1 MMAIVF
7 TGRVFS
13 IDVEKIRL
21 RNGRDFQVETVR
33 HRPSVVLLPMKDEN
47 HVVLIRQFRHSI
59 GRELWELPAGSLNP
73 GESAESAAARECE
86 EEIALVPGRIERIRD
101 VFPAPG
107 FCDEM
112 LIYFRLSGL
121 RDPDPGSRRAPDE
134 DEEINPQLFTIAEA
148 RAMAGRG
155 EISDLKTAYGLT
167 LI

>member
-21 RNGRDFQVETVR
+21 ANEREYQVETVR
-33 HRPSVVLLPMKDEN
+33 HRPSVVLLPMKDED

-59 GRELWELPAGSLNP
+59 GRELWELPAGSLEP

-101 VFPAPG
+101 MVPAPG
-107 FCDEM
+107 FCDEV
-112 LIYFRLSGL
+112 LIYFRLSDL
-121 RDPDPGSRRAPDE
+121 RPPDPGSPHAPDE
-134 DEEINPQLFTIAEA
+134 DEEIQAQVFTVADA
-148 RAMAGRG
+148 KAMVDRG

>member
-21 RNGRDFQVETVR
+21 ANGRDFQVETVR
-33 HRPSVVLLPMKDEN
+33 HRPSVVLLPMRDEN
-47 HVVLIRQFRHSI
+47 HVVLIRQFRHSV

-86 EEIALVPGRIERIRD
+86 EEITLVPGRIERIRD

-112 LIYFRLSGL
+112 LIYFRLSEL
-121 RDPDPGSRRAPDE
+121 REPDPGSRRAPDE
-134 DEEINPQLFTIAEA
+134 DEEIHPQLFTIAEA
-148 RAMAGRG
+148 KAMVGRG